1 MPAVALLKTQTMT
14 IEGQRVRVAIRRAA
28 IGAPTAVFL
37 HGYPDTLQVFAAA
50 VATLPA
56 EWGYVVPDFPGQ
68 GKSVRS
74 APELPTASPTDRA
87 RWLAALLD
95 TCLVPMVRVF
105 AHDMGAHAALELA
118 RLHPRRVERLV
129 LAHSLLDP
137 TAPMSMTL
145 TWLRK
150 SAAYRVLLPA
160 FPGRVVKKCFESFLA
175 PNQALAPLV
184 ARDVQDA
191 FTMQVGRFTASVC
204 DAAEDWLRIGLDRYR
219 SLEMPVTLLT
229 GTRNLHFPRAHAE
242 ALARE
247 VRHAKLVEVPG
258 GWHWFVWHLP
268 EAAVRALTA

>member
-1 MPAVALLKTQTMT
+1 MPAVALLKPQTMT
-14 IEGQRVRVAIRRAA
+14 LEGQRVRVAIRRAA
-28 IGAPTAVFL
+28 PGSPTVLFL

-50 VATLPA
+50 VAALP
-56 EWGYVVPDFPGQ
+56 ESWGYVAPDFPGQ
-68 GKSVRS
+68 GKSARS
-74 APELPTASPTDRA
+74 APESPTASPTDRA
-87 RWLAALLD
+87 RWLASLLD
-95 TCLVPMVRVF
+95 TALVPLVRVF

-137 TAPMSMTL
+137 SAPMSLTL

-175 PNQALAPLV
+175 PNQALTPLV

-204 DAAEDWLRIGLDRYR
+204 DAAEDWLRGGLDRYR
-219 SLEMPVTLLT
+219 VLEMPVTILT
-229 GTRNLHFPRAHAE
+229 GTRNLHFPREHAE

-247 VRHAKLVEVPG
+247 VRQAKVVEVPG
-258 GWHWFVWHLP
+258 GWHWLVWHLP
-268 EAAVRALTA
+268 DAVVRALSA